1 MLTTMQ
7 IMSAVGVVAYFGREL
22 STSEYYTAEHGV
34 WCGKGAERLGLP
46 SELTKEDFV
55 AIANNRIPQSGDRL
69 TARTNDKRTH
79 IVWELDEETQSRV
92 PKEKEVNNRR
102 VCVDF
107 TFSVPKSVSMYLA
120 KTKDEEVEKLI
131 HRALRETMDDMEAA
145 IQTRVRIGGADHDR
159 VTGNA
164 IWAKCIHRT
173 TRPVSG
179 RVDPH
184 WHCHALLFN
193 ATYDEREGRWKAA
206 QLGNVIA
213 NKGFYQAAFHSRIA
227 EKLMEAG
234 HRLRRTERDFEMD
247 VFTHE
252 EIRVFCKRT
261 KQIERLERELR
272 TQLETRT
279 GAIVRAAAKR
289 GEFVDYEEQYA
300 AEKAKLGA
308 EYREAKNKARL
319 QGAALDADWGSQL
332 APGRWDAVTREA
344 SRAGASIGFLEP
356 ETAKAR
362 AISHAFEK
370 HSVLKESLMI
380 AEVLKWGIGKI
391 PVLQAEAFVR
401 KSSAF
406 LRNPDKPGRI
416 TTAEVYAEDKRIIER
431 VQAGK
436 GAYQLIGLGKEWTI
450 QSARVA
456 GDQGQK
462 NAVYHV
468 LRTCDL
474 LMGIE
479 GKPGVGKTSTI
490 SEAAAAIRS
499 LTGRDPVMLAPTAR
513 TVAKIREAG
522 FGADTVANLRDKP
535 AVQAA
540 AAGRIIWCDEASALD
555 NRDFDWLLQFVQRT
569 GSRLVMS
576 GDPKQHGAVQRGHPF
591 KMLIDTGALECA
603 KLEKIY
609 RQQDVPKLLEIIEHY
624 HGERYEAALNQIEEL
639 GIVRES
645 DTRSDAL
652 TALVMDAMEEFRA
665 GQTPIIIAPVHE
677 DGKDFARAIRE
688 AMKGEGML
696 GAEDQEIAR
705 LESCDLSEAQKA
717 DPINYEVGQV
727 IECHHR
733 LKGDLRPGE
742 QWEVTQVLPEAV
754 VVTRSGREKFLPLCQ
769 SKDFNVYYRDTM
781 PIAVSEHLL
790 ITKNNRGAH
799 LRNGDMRLVQA
810 IDGNTITLDNGYK
823 LDASK
828 PLHIR
833 QGYTMTSQASQGHEN
848 LKMFAFL
855 PVSATSQINAV
866 QMLVSLSR
874 ASREVRLYTD
884 SKAVL
889 REAAIRPGQGASAIE
904 LIDGES
910 NSEVD
915 LWHIGHNGET
925 TKEAEIIRKV
935 QRSRRMMKREQICE
949 VVRKTANREM
959 GVESCIER

>member
-7 IMSAVGVVAYFGREL
+7 IMSASGVIAYFGREL

-34 WCGKGAERLGLP
+34 WHGKGVERLGLP
-46 SELTKEDFV
+46 NDLTKEDFV
-55 AIANNRIPQSGDRL
+55 AIANNRLPQSGERL
-69 TARTNDKRTH
+69 TARTNDKRSD
-79 IVWELDEETQSRV
+79 IVWEFEEESQNRV
-92 PKEKEVNNRR
+92 PNRIEVNNRR

-120 KTKDEEVEKLI
+120 KTKDKEAEKLI
-131 HRALRETMDDMEAA
+131 HQALRETMDDIEAA
-145 IQTRVRIGGADHDR
+145 IQTRVRIGGADYDR

-193 ATYDEREGRWKAA
+193 ATYDETEGRWKAA

-247 VFTHE
+247 VFTPE

-261 KQIERLERELR
+261 KQIELLERELR
-272 TQLETRT
+272 SQLETRT

-289 GEFVDYEEQYA
+289 GDFVDYDELYA

-319 QGAALDADWGSQL
+319 QGAALEADWGNQL
-332 APGRWDAVTREA
+332 APGRWDSVTREA
-344 SRAGASIGFLEP
+344 SRSGASIGFLDP
-356 ETAKAR
+356 EIAKAR
-362 AISHAFEK
+362 AISHVFEK
-370 HSVLKESLMI
+370 HSVLKESPMI

-391 PVLQAEAFVR
+391 PVRQAKAFVR
-401 KSSAF
+401 ESPAF
-406 LRNPDKPGRI
+406 LRNPDKPGRV
-416 TTAEVYAEDKRIIER
+416 TTAEVYAEDKQIMETI
-431 VQAGK
+431 QAGT
-436 GAYQLIGLGKEWTI
+436 GAYQPIGLGKEWTI

-456 GDQGQK
+456 GDEGQK

-468 LRTCDL
+468 LRSCDL
-474 LMGIE
+474 LTGIE

-499 LTGRDPVMLAPTAR
+499 LTGRDPLMLAPTAR
-513 TVAKIREAG
+513 TVGKVREVG
-522 FGADTVANLRDKP
+522 FDGETVANLRDKP
-535 AVQAA
+535 ALQAA
-540 AAGRIIWCDEASALD
+540 AAGRILWCDEASALD
-555 NRDFDWLLQFVQRT
+555 NRDFDWLLHFARET
-569 GSRLVMS
+569 GGRLVVS
-576 GDPKQHGAVQRGHPF
+576 GDLKQHGAVQRGHPF
-591 KMLIDTGALECA
+591 KMAIDAGVLACA
-603 KLEKIY
+603 KLKKIY
-609 RQQDVPKLLEIIEHY
+609 RQKDVPKLLEIIEHY
-624 HGERYEAALNQIEEL
+624 HGERYEAALNQIEDL
-639 GIVRES
+639 GVVREN

-652 TALVMDAMEEFRA
+652 KSLVKDTMEEFRA
-665 GQTPIIIAPVHE
+665 GQKPIIVAPVHR
-677 DGKDFARAIRE
+677 DGIDFAYAIRE
-688 AMKGEGML
+688 EMKGEGML
-696 GAEDQEIAR
+696 GREDQEIAR
-705 LESCDLSEAQKA
+705 LESCNLSEAQKG
-717 DPINYEVGQV
+717 DPINYEAGQV
-727 IECHHR
+727 VECHHR
-733 LKGDLRPGE
+733 LKGGLRPGE
-742 QWEVTQVLPEAV
+742 QWAVMQVLPEAV
-754 VVTRSGREKFLPLCQ
+754 VVASSGRERLLPLEQ
-769 SKDFNVYYRDTM
+769 SKGFNVYYRDTM
-781 PIAVSEHLL
+781 PIALGEHLL
-790 ITKNNRGAH
+790 VTKNNRSAN
-799 LRNGDMRLVQA
+799 LRNGDLRQVRA

-823 LDASK
+823 LDAAK

-848 LKMFAFL
+848 PKMFAFL

-889 REAAIRPGQGASAIE
+889 REAAIKPGQGMSAVE
-904 LIDGES
+904 LIEGKS
-910 NSEVD
+910 KPEVD
-915 LWHIGHNGET
+915 FWQMGHNGDRT
-925 TKEAEIIRKV
+925 QKEAELIRKV
-935 QRSRRMMKREQICE
+935 QRSRQAK
-949 VVRKTANREM
+949 KREM
-959 GVESCIER
+959 GMEECIER

>member
-7 IMSAVGVVAYFGREL
+7 IMSAAGVVAYFGREL

-34 WCGKGAERLGLP
+34 WLGKGAERLGLP
-46 SELTKEDFV
+46 SNLTKEDFV
-55 AIANNRIPQSGDRL
+55 AIANNRLPNSGDRL
-69 TARTNDKRTH
+69 TARTNDKRIA
-79 IVWELDEETQSRV
+79 IVWGPGEETQSGR
-92 PKEKEVNNRR
+92 PNKIEVNNRR

-120 KTKDEEVEKLI
+120 KTKDKEAEKLI
-131 HRALRETMDDMEAA
+131 HQALRETVDDIEAA
-145 IQTRVRIGGADHDR
+145 IQTRVRIGGADYDR

-179 RVDPH
+179 RIDPH

-193 ATYDEREGRWKAA
+193 ATYDETEGRWKAA

-247 VFTHE
+247 VFTPE

-261 KQIERLERELR
+261 KQIELLERELR
-272 TQLETRT
+272 SQLETRT

-289 GEFVDYEEQYA
+289 GEFVDYDEQYA

-319 QGAALDADWGSQL
+319 QGASLEADWGSQL
-332 APGRWDAVTREA
+332 AQGRWDAVTREA
-344 SRAGASIGFLEP
+344 SRSGASIGFLDP

-362 AISHAFEK
+362 AISHVFEK
-370 HSVLKESLMI
+370 HSVLKESPMI

-391 PVLQAEAFVR
+391 PVRQAEAFVR
-401 KSSAF
+401 ESPAF
-406 LRNPDKPGRI
+406 LRNPHKPGRV
-416 TTAEVYAEDKRIIER
+416 TTAEVYAEDKQIMETI
-431 VQAGK
+431 QAGA
-436 GAYQLIGLGKEWTI
+436 GAYQPIGLRKEWTI

-468 LRTCDL
+468 LRSCDL
-474 LMGIE
+474 LTGIE

-513 TVAKIREAG
+513 TVGKVREVG
-522 FGADTVANLRDKP
+522 FDAETVANLRDKP
-535 AVQAA
+535 ALQVA
-540 AAGRIIWCDEASALD
+540 AAGRILWCDEASALD
-555 NRDFDWLLQFVQRT
+555 NRDFDWLLHFARET
-569 GSRLVMS
+569 GGRLVVS

-591 KMLIDTGALECA
+591 KMAIDTGVLACA
-603 KLEKIY
+603 KLKIIY
-609 RQQDVPKLLEIIEHY
+609 RQKDVPKLLEIIEHY
-624 HGERYEAALNQIEEL
+624 HGERYEAALNQIEDL
-639 GIVRES
+639 GVIREN

-652 TALVMDAMEEFRA
+652 KSLVRDTMEEFRA
-665 GQTPIIIAPVHE
+665 GQKPIIVAPVHR
-677 DGKDFARAIRE
+677 DGRDFAYAIRE
-688 AMKGEGML
+688 EMKCEGML
-696 GAEDQEIAR
+696 GREDQEIAR
-705 LESCDLSEAQKA
+705 LESCNLSEAQKA

-727 IECHHR
+727 VECHHR
-733 LKGDLRPGE
+733 LKGGLRPGE
-742 QWEVTQVLPEAV
+742 QWAVMQVLPEAV
-754 VVTRSGREKFLPLCQ
+754 VVTSSGRERLLPLEQ
-769 SKDFNVYYRDTM
+769 SKGFNVYYRDTM
-781 PIAVSEHLL
+781 PIAPGEHLL
-790 ITKNNRGAH
+790 VTKNNRSAN
-799 LRNGDMRLVQA
+799 LRNGDLRQVRV

-823 LDASK
+823 LDAAK

-848 LKMFAFL
+848 PKMFAFL

-889 REAAIRPGQGASAIE
+889 REAAIKPGQGMSAVE
-904 LIDGES
+904 LIDGHS
-910 NSEVD
+910 GD
-915 LWHIGHNGET
+915 RT
-925 TKEAEIIRKV
+925 QKEAELIRNV
-935 QRSRRMMKREQICE
+935 QCSRQATNREQICE
-949 VVRKTANREM
+949 SIRKTANREM
-959 GVESCIER
+959 GMEKCIER